1 MATVF
6 DAPAVNQA
14 GAPWLRWLPVAA
26 ALLVLYVPTYITLA
40 HGAWNEEHNAHG
52 PLVLLVVA
60 WLVWRQRNELAA
72 LPERG
77 ATIAGS
83 ISLLIGLVFYVL
95 GRALEFVYFE
105 SFSQIPVLA
114 GVLLFIYGWRGVR
127 LMWFPLLYVMF
138 LVPLPGVVVDAAT
151 GSLKQMVSV
160 LAENALYHAG
170 YPIAR
175 TGVILSIGQYQL
187 LVADACSGLN
197 SMYSLTA
204 MGLLFLYLT
213 WDGNWLRAIVMLLA
227 IWPIAFAANVVR
239 VIALVLITYYL
250 GDEAA
255 QGFLHGFSGILLF
268 LVSLFL
274 LFGIHALLG
283 MLPKGRE
290 TRRAMDTASR

>member
-6 DAPAVNQA
+6 DALAVNKA
-14 GAPWLRWLPVAA
+14 GAPWLRWLPVAV
-26 ALLVLYVPTYITLA
+26 ALLVLYVPTYVTLA

-60 WLVWRQRNELAA
+60 WLAWRERVALAA

-83 ISLLIGLVFYVL
+83 IALAVGLMFYVL

-105 SFSQIPVLA
+105 AFSQVPVLA

-127 LMWFPLLYVMF
+127 LMWFPLLYVLF

-151 GSLKQMVSV
+151 GSLKQLVSV
-160 LAENALYHAG
+160 IAENALYQAG

-204 MGLLFLYLT
+204 MGLLFLYIT
-213 WDGNWLRAIVMLLA
+213 WDGNWLRAILMLLA
-227 IWPIAFAANVVR
+227 IWPIAFAANIVR
-239 VIALVLITYYL
+239 VLALVLITYYM

-274 LFGIHALLG
+274 LFGLHALLG
-283 MLPKGRE
+283 LVPVGR
-290 TRRAMDTASR
+290 

>member
-1 MATVF
+1 MATVLHGMPF
-6 DAPAVNQA
+6 GD
-14 GAPWLRWLPVAA
+14 GAQQWARWLPVAA
-26 ALLVLYVPTYITLA
+26 ALLLMYVPTYLGLA
-40 HGAWNEEHNAHG
+40 RGAWNEEHNAHG
-52 PLVLLVVA
+52 PLALAVVGWLA
-60 WLVWRQRNELAA
+60 WRLRAEVAA

-77 ATIAGS
+77 ATLAGTLAIAV
-83 ISLLIGLVFYVL
+83 GLAFYVL

-105 SFSQIPVLA
+105 AFSQIPVFA
-114 GVLLFIYGWRGVR
+114 GILLFIYGWRGVR
-127 LMWFPLLYVMF
+127 VLWFPLLYMMF

-151 GSLKQMVSV
+151 GSLKQWVSV
-160 LAENALYHAG
+160 IAEHLLYETG

-213 WDGNWLRAIVMLLA
+213 WDGHALRTAVMLAA
-227 IWPIAFAANVVR
+227 IWPIAFAANIVR
-239 VIALVLITYYL
+239 VIALVLITYHL

-268 LVSLFL
+268 LVALFL
-274 LFGIHALLG
+274 LFGLHALLDL
-283 MLPKGRE
+283 LPG
-290 TRRAMDTASR
+290 TRRTRATA

>member
-6 DAPAVNQA
+6 DALAVNRA
-14 GAPWLRWLPVAA
+14 GAPWLRWLPVAV
-26 ALLVLYVPTYITLA
+26 ALLVLYVPTYYTLA

-52 PLVLLVVA
+52 PLVLVVIA
-60 WLVWRQRNELAA
+60 WLVWRERAALAA

-83 ISLLIGLVFYVL
+83 LSLAIGLVFYVL

-105 SFSQIPVLA
+105 AFSQIPVFA

-127 LMWFPLLYVMF
+127 LMWFPLLYLMF

-151 GSLKQMVSV
+151 GSLKQLVSV
-160 LAENALYHAG
+160 IAENALYQAG

-204 MGLLFLYLT
+204 MGLLFLYVT
-213 WDGNWLRAIVMLLA
+213 WDGNWLRAALMLLA

-239 VIALVLITYYL
+239 VITLVLITYYL

-255 QGFLHGFSGILLF
+255 QGFLHGFSGIMLF
-268 LVSLFL
+268 LVALFL
-274 LFGIHALLG
+274 LFGLHALLG
-283 MLPKGRE
+283 VL
-290 TRRAMDTASR
+290 TRRRSPAA

>member
-6 DAPAVNQA
+6 DALAVNRG
-14 GAPWLRWLPVAA
+14 GAPWLRWLPVAMG
-26 ALLVLYVPTYITLA
+26 LLVLYVPTYLTLA

-52 PLVLLVVA
+52 PLVLLVIA
-60 WLVWRQRNELAA
+60 WLAWRERGVLAE

-77 ATIAGS
+77 ATVAGS
-83 ISLLIGLVFYVL
+83 IALASGLLFYVL

-105 SFSQIPVLA
+105 AFSQVPVLA

-127 LMWFPLLYVMF
+127 LMWFPLLYLLF

-160 LAENALYHAG
+160 IAENLLYQAG

-175 TGVILSIGQYQL
+175 TGVILTIGQYQL

-204 MGLLFLYLT
+204 MGLLFLYIT
-213 WDGNWLRAIVMLLA
+213 WDGNWLRAILMLLA
-227 IWPIAFAANVVR
+227 IWPIAFAANIVR
-239 VIALVLITYYL
+239 VITLVLITYYL

-255 QGFLHGFSGILLF
+255 QGFLHGFSGIMLF

-274 LFGIHALLG
+274 LFGLHALLG
-283 MLPKGRE
+283 LVTGR
-290 TRRAMDTASR
+290 RRTPAAA

>member
-1 MATVF
+1 MATVL
-6 DAPAVNQA
+6 DSVGASRA

-26 ALLVLYVPTYITLA
+26 ALLVMYVPTYIGLA

-52 PLVLLVVA
+52 PLALGVVL
-60 WLVWRQRNELAA
+60 WLAWRQREALAA

-77 ATIAGS
+77 ATVAGVA
-83 ISLLIGLVFYVL
+83 SLAVGIVFYVL

-105 SFSQIPVLA
+105 AFSQIPVLA
-114 GVLLFIYGWRGVR
+114 GILLFIYGWRGVR
-127 LMWFPLLYVMF
+127 VMWFPLLYAMF

-151 GSLKQMVSV
+151 GWLKQLVSV
-160 LAENALYHAG
+160 ISENALYEAG

-204 MGLLFLYLT
+204 MGLLFLYLS
-213 WDGNWLRAIVMLLA
+213 WDGNWLRTILLLAA
-227 IWPIAFAANVVR
+227 IWPIAFVANVVR
-239 VIALVLITYYL
+239 VIALVLITYYM

-255 QGFLHGFSGILLF
+255 QGFLHGFSGVLLF
-268 LVSLFL
+268 LVALFL
-274 LFGIHALLG
+274 LFGLNALLG
-283 MLPKGRE
+283 LLPYGR
-290 TRRAMDTASR
+290 RGNAASEART

>member
-6 DAPAVNQA
+6 DALAVNRA

-26 ALLVLYVPTYITLA
+26 ALLVLYVPTYYTLA

-52 PLVLLVVA
+52 PLVLVVIA
-60 WLVWRQRNELAA
+60 WLVWRERAALAA

-83 ISLLIGLVFYVL
+83 VSLAIGLVFYVL

-105 SFSQIPVLA
+105 AFSQIPVFA

-127 LMWFPLLYVMF
+127 LMWFPLLYLMF

-151 GSLKQMVSV
+151 GSLKQLVSV
-160 LAENALYHAG
+160 IAENALYHAG

-204 MGLLFLYLT
+204 MGLLFLYVT
-213 WDGNWLRAIVMLLA
+213 WDGNWLRAALMLLA

-239 VIALVLITYYL
+239 VITLVLITYYL

-255 QGFLHGFSGILLF
+255 QGFLHGFSGIMLF
-268 LVSLFL
+268 LVALFL
-274 LFGIHALLG
+274 LFGLHTLLG
-283 MLPKGRE
+283 VL
-290 TRRAMDTASR
+290 TRRRSPAA

>member
-6 DAPAVNQA
+6 DALAVNRG
-14 GAPWLRWLPVAA
+14 GAPWLRWLPVAVG
-26 ALLVLYVPTYITLA
+26 LLVLYVPTYLTLA

-52 PLVLLVVA
+52 PLVLLVIA
-60 WLVWRQRNELAA
+60 WLAWRERGVLAE

-77 ATIAGS
+77 ATVAGS
-83 ISLLIGLVFYVL
+83 IALAIGLLFYVL

-105 SFSQIPVLA
+105 AFSQVPVLA

-127 LMWFPLLYVMF
+127 LMWFPLLYLLF

-160 LAENALYHAG
+160 IAENLLYQAG

-175 TGVILSIGQYQL
+175 TGVILTIGQYQL

-204 MGLLFLYLT
+204 MGLLFLYIT
-213 WDGNWLRAIVMLLA
+213 WDGNWLRAILMLLA
-227 IWPIAFAANVVR
+227 IWPIAFAANIVR
-239 VIALVLITYYL
+239 VITLVLITYYL

-255 QGFLHGFSGILLF
+255 QGFLHGFSGIMLF

-274 LFGIHALLG
+274 LFGLHALLG
-283 MLPKGRE
+283 LVTGR
-290 TRRAMDTASR
+290 RRRTPAAA

>member
-6 DAPAVNQA
+6 DALAVNRG

-26 ALLVLYVPTYITLA
+26 GLLVLYVPTYLALA

-52 PLVLLVVA
+52 PLVLLVITWLA
-60 WLVWRQRNELAA
+60 WRERGVLAE

-77 ATIAGS
+77 ATVAGS
-83 ISLLIGLVFYVL
+83 IALAIGLLFYVL

-105 SFSQIPVLA
+105 AFSQVPVLA

-127 LMWFPLLYVMF
+127 LMWFPLLYLLF

-160 LAENALYHAG
+160 IAENLLYQAG

-175 TGVILSIGQYQL
+175 TGVILTIGQYQL

-204 MGLLFLYLT
+204 MGLLFLYIT
-213 WDGNWLRAIVMLLA
+213 WDGNWLRAILMLLA
-227 IWPIAFAANVVR
+227 IWPIAFAANIVR
-239 VIALVLITYYL
+239 VITLVLITYYL

-255 QGFLHGFSGILLF
+255 QGFLHGFSGIMLF

-274 LFGIHALLG
+274 LFGLHALLG
-283 MLPKGRE
+283 LVTGR
-290 TRRAMDTASR
+290 RRRTPAAA

>member
-6 DAPAVNQA
+6 DALALNR
-14 GAPWLRWLPVAA
+14 GSAPWLRWLPVAVG
-26 ALLVLYVPTYITLA
+26 LLALYVPTYVTLA

-52 PLVLLVVA
+52 PLVLLVIA
-60 WLVWRQRNELAA
+60 WLAWRERGSLAA

-77 ATIAGS
+77 ATVAGS
-83 ISLLIGLVFYVL
+83 ISLAIGLLFYVL

-105 SFSQIPVLA
+105 AFSQVPVLA

-127 LMWFPLLYVMF
+127 LMWFPLLYLLF
-138 LVPLPGVVVDAAT
+138 LVPLPGIVVDAAT
-151 GSLKQMVSV
+151 GSLKQLVSV
-160 LAENALYHAG
+160 IAENLLYQAG

-175 TGVILSIGQYQL
+175 TGVILTIGQYQL

-204 MGLLFLYLT
+204 MGLLFLYIT
-213 WDGNWLRAIVMLLA
+213 WDGNWLRAILMLLA
-227 IWPIAFAANVVR
+227 IWPIAFAANIVR

-274 LFGIHALLG
+274 LFGLHALLG
-283 MLPKGRE
+283 LVTGR
-290 TRRAMDTASR
+290 RRTPASA

>member
-6 DAPAVNQA
+6 DALAVNRP
-14 GAPWLRWLPVAA
+14 GAPWLRWLPVAVG
-26 ALLVLYVPTYITLA
+26 LLVLYVPTYVTLA

-52 PLVLLVVA
+52 PLVLLVIA
-60 WLVWRQRNELAA
+60 WLAWREREALAA

-77 ATIAGS
+77 ATVAGS
-83 ISLLIGLVFYVL
+83 IALAIGLLFYVL

-105 SFSQIPVLA
+105 AFSQVPVLA
-114 GVLLFIYGWRGVR
+114 GVLLFIYGRRGVR
-127 LMWFPLLYVMF
+127 LMWFPLLYLLF

-151 GSLKQMVSV
+151 GSLKQLVSV
-160 LAENALYHAG
+160 IAENLLYQAG

-175 TGVILSIGQYQL
+175 TGVILTIGQYQL

-204 MGLLFLYLT
+204 MGLLFLYIT

-227 IWPIAFAANVVR
+227 IWPIAFAANIVR
-239 VIALVLITYYL
+239 VITLVLITYYL

-274 LFGIHALLG
+274 LFGLHALLG
-283 MLPKGRE
+283 LVTGPR
-290 TRRAMDTASR
+290 RRAAA